1 MSFAQLT
8 TRARWVNGHVVLARR
23 LEHPRFRRIDTIS
36 RRNHVHHFQFN
47 SVSEVDAEVEAWLT
61 EAYAVGAQKHLSG
74 RIRRA
79 IQLSGSIGIVVGNF
93 RTAIARALNTLRR
106 PGRELN
112 RVRF

>member
-1 MSFAQLT
+1 
-8 TRARWVNGHVVLARR
+8 

-74 RIRRA
+74 RI
-79 IQLSGSIGIVVGNF
+79 
-93 RTAIARALNTLRR
+93 
-106 PGRELN
+106 
-112 RVRF
+112 